1 MFSVKSVVDESLKL
15 PLFTRQV
22 GGSRPTYI
30 HACYKATNH
39 KARGG
44 GGGVNRR
51 RNCATG
57 SGGINLKSE
66 LSNNLHF

>member
-44 GGGVNRR
+44 GALTADAIALLVVVE
-51 RNCATG
+51 
-57 SGGINLKSE
+57 SI
-66 LSNNLHF
+66 